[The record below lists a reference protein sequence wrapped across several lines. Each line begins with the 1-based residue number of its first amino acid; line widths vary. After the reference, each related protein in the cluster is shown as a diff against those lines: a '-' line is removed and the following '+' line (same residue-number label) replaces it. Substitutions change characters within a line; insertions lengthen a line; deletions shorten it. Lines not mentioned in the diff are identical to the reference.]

1 MDVLVLLVCLILGVS
16 YIFLSL
22 LKWNERKYGRK
33 GLPPGTMGWPVF
45 GETLKFLEKGPD
57 FMIRQQARY
66 GNVFKSHILGSPT
79 IISMDPELN
88 RYILLNESKGLV
100 PGYPQS
106 TLDVLGEN
114 NIGAV
119 SGSTHKKIRGSLM
132 LLISSSAIKD
142 QMLPKMDRDMRIFLQ
157 NWDGKTID
165 IQEKSID
172 MAFFIAL
179 KQIVEEESDSIYQ
192 TFKAE
197 FDKLA
202 LGSLSLPIKLPGTN
216 YYRGFQGRKYVIKIL
231 GEIIENRRA
240 CLKTHDDLLS
250 NLLANADPRYELN
263 DEEINDLIIMILDD
277 GYETVSTT
285 AMMAIKY
292 LHDNPQALQEL
303 RNEHFM
309 IRQGKSEEQAIDWN
323 DYRMMKFTR
332 AVIYETMRLGTIV
345 NGVMRKAT
353 RDVELKDFVVPK
365 GWKIYLYIREI
376 NYDSNLYPE
385 PLRFN
390 PWRWLEDTGL
400 ESHKYCFLFGGG
412 SRLCPGKE
420 LGMVTIS
427 LFLHYF
433 VTGYRWEEIGG
444 QSIRKFPRVEA
455 PNGLNAKV
463 FKY

>member
-1 MDVLVLLVCLILGVS
+1 MDLLVLLACLVLGVS
-16 YIFLSL
+16 YTFFSL

-33 GLPPGTMGWPVF
+33 GLPPGTMGWPIF
-45 GETLKFLEKGPD
+45 GETLKFLKKGPD

-119 SGSTHKKIRGSLM
+119 SGSTHKKIRGSLK

-142 QMLPKMDRDMRIFLQ
+142 QMLPKMDRNMRIFLQ
-157 NWDGKTID
+157 NWEGKTID

-172 MAFFIAL
+172 MAFFISL
-179 KQIVEEESDSIYQ
+179 KRIVEEESDSIYQ

-202 LGSLSLPIKLPGTN
+202 LGSLSVPIKLPGTN

-240 CLKTHDDLLS
+240 CSKTHDDLLS

-277 GYETVSTT
+277 GYETVSKT

-309 IRQGKSEEQAIDWN
+309 IGHGKSEEQAIDWN

-332 AVIYETMRLGTIV
+332 AVIYETLRLGTIV

-353 RDVELKDFVVPK
+353 RDVELNDFVVPK

-385 PLRFN
+385 PLSFN
-390 PWRWLEDTGL
+390 PWRWLDTGL
-400 ESHKYCFLFGGG
+400 ESQKYCFLFGGG

-420 LGMVTIS
+420 LAMVTIS

-433 VTGYRWEEIGG
+433 VTSYRWEEIGG

-455 PNGLNAKV
+455 PNGLNARV
-463 FKY
+463 YKY